1 MDREVIE
8 TADRLGRENLARV
21 VFLFPGTGALGF
33 L

>member
-1 MDREVIE
+1 MNCDVIE
-8 TADRLGRENLARV
+8 TADRLGRENWARV